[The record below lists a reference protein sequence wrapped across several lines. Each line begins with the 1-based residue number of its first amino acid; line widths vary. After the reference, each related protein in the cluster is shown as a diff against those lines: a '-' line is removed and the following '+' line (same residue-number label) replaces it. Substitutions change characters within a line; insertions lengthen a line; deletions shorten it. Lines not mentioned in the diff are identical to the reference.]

1 MDEEKEQLKKYR
13 RGIFKKNETL
23 YDRTRTPKSFSFNIQ
38 NIVSGPV
45 CKQSQGSTIIEFLQM
60 TTNNAIRHYFSEG
73 ISGSKICALNFAN
86 ASYVGGG
93 VTKGSIAQ
101 EETLCLTS
109 PMLYYSLAGVGNGS
123 EFNDGSLQY
132 SDTSRIPRNERWKRR
147 ITLSPNVEFIRDDK
161 TLQFLDTRDIYT
173 ASIISA
179 AAPNN
184 KSKREPLS
192 ETEMH
197 DIERVIRNILDVAG
211 CRDFD
216 VLILG
221 AWGCGAFAPQKGFSP
236 IDPRVYVNTIAHI
249 FKKVIKSSQTKLKII
264 CFAIPQK
271 SKHDKLD
278 NYDIFEKHFID
289 LKKEQAEARQA
300 VAPQAVAQQAVAQQA
315 VAPQAVAVVSSLAPA
330 PARTQLQTKIDV
342 LTDAIKKIIKNAIIS
357 KIIKKQ

>member
-13 RGIFKKNETL
+13 QGIFKENETL

-38 NIVSGPV
+38 NIVSGPF
-45 CKQSQGSTIIEFLQM
+45 CQQSQGSTKIEFLPM
-60 TTNNAIRHYFSEG
+60 TTNNAIRHYYFSEG

-86 ASYVGGG
+86 ALYVGGG

-109 PMLYYSLAGVGNGS
+109 PMLYYSLAGVGRGS
-123 EFNDGSLQY
+123 ELNNGSLQY

-161 TLQFLDTRDIYT
+161 TLQFLDKRDIYT

-184 KSKREPLS
+184 KRKREQLS
-192 ETEMH
+192 DSEMH
-197 DIERVIRNILDVAG
+197 DIEMVIRNILDVAG
-211 CRDFD
+211 CRYDFD

-221 AWGCGAFAPQKGFSP
+221 AWGCGAFAPQEGFSP
-236 IDPRVYVNTIAHI
+236 IVPQVYVNIIANI
-249 FKKVIKSSQTKLKII
+249 FKEVIKSSQTKLKII

-289 LKKEQAEARQA
+289 LKKEQA
-300 VAPQAVAQQAVAQQA
+300 VAPQSVAQQA
-315 VAPQAVAVVSSLAPA
+315 VAPQAVAVVSSSASAPGRA
-330 PARTQLQTKIDV
+330 QPQTIGV
-342 LTDAIKKIIKNAIIS
+342 LSNAIKEIIKTAIIS
-357 KIIKKQ
+357 KIFKKQ

>member
-13 RGIFKKNETL
+13 QRIFKENQKL
-23 YDRTRTPKSFSFNIQ
+23 YDRSRTPKSFSIDIQ
-38 NIVSGPV
+38 DIDNGPF
-45 CKQSQGSTIIEFLQM
+45 CRQSQGSTEIEFLPM
-60 TTNNAIRHYFSEG
+60 TTNHAIRHYYFSEG

-86 ASYVGGG
+86 ARYVGGG

-132 SDTSRIPRNERWKRR
+132 KDTSKIPWKRR
-147 ITLSPNVEFIRDDK
+147 IILSPNVEFIRNDDK
-161 TLQFLDTRDIYT
+161 TLQFLDKRDIYT

-184 KSKREPLS
+184 KSKHEPLS
-192 ETEMH
+192 KTEM
-197 DIERVIRNILDVAG
+197 DYIEMVIRNILDVAG
-211 CRDFD
+211 CRYDFD

-221 AWGCGAFAPQKGFSP
+221 AWGCGAFAPQKGFSS
-236 IDPRVYVNTIAHI
+236 IDPQVYVNTIAHI

-289 LKKEQAEARQA
+289 LKKEQA
-300 VAPQAVAQQAVAQQA
+300 VAQQSVAQQAVAQQAVAQQA
-315 VAPQAVAVVSSLAPA
+315 VAPQSVAFVSSSASAPGRA
-330 PARTQLQTKIDV
+330 QPQTIGV
-342 LTDAIKKIIKNAIIS
+342 LSNAIKEIIKTAIIS
-357 KIIKKQ
+357 KIFKKQ

>member
-13 RGIFKKNETL
+13 QGIFKENETL

-38 NIVSGPV
+38 NIVSGPF
-45 CKQSQGSTIIEFLQM
+45 CQQSQGSTKIEFLPM
-60 TTNNAIRHYFSEG
+60 TTNNAIRHYYFSEG

-86 ASYVGGG
+86 ARYVGGG

-132 SDTSRIPRNERWKRR
+132 KDTSKILWNERWKRR
-147 ITLSPNVEFIRDDK
+147 IILSPNVEFIRNDDK
-161 TLQFLDTRDIYT
+161 SLQFLDKRDIYT

-184 KSKREPLS
+184 KSKHEPLS
-192 ETEMH
+192 KTEM
-197 DIERVIRNILDVAG
+197 DYIEMVIRNILDIAG
-211 CRDFD
+211 CRYDFD

-221 AWGCGAFAPQKGFSP
+221 AWGCGAFAPQEGFSP
-236 IDPRVYVNTIAHI
+236 IVPQVYVNIIANI
-249 FKKVIKSSQTKLKII
+249 FKEVIKSSQTKLKII

-289 LKKEQAEARQA
+289 LKKEQAVARQA
-300 VAPQAVAQQAVAQQA
+300 VARQAI
-315 VAPQAVAVVSSLAPA
+315 AVVSSSAPA
-330 PARTQLQTKIDV
+330 PARTQPQTTIDV
-342 LTDAIKKIIKNAIIS
+342 LSNGIKEIIKNAIID

>member
-13 RGIFKKNETL
+13 QGIFKENETL

-45 CKQSQGSTIIEFLQM
+45 CKQSQDSTKIEFLQT
-60 TTNNAIRHYFSEG
+60 TTNNAIRYYFSKG
-73 ISGSKICALNFAN
+73 IPGDKICALNFAN

-132 SDTSRIPRNERWKRR
+132 RDTSIIHRNERWKQR
-147 ITLSPNVEFIRDDK
+147 IILSPNVQFIRDDDK
-161 TLQFLDTRDIYT
+161 TLQFLDKRDIYT

-184 KSKREPLS
+184 KSKHEPLS

-197 DIERVIRNILDVAG
+197 DIEMVIRNILYVAG
-211 CRDFD
+211 CRYDFD

-221 AWGCGAFAPQKGFSP
+221 AWGCGAFAPQKGFSS
-236 IDPRVYVNTIAHI
+236 IDPQVYVNTIAHI

-278 NYDIFEKHFID
+278 NYDIFKKHFID

-300 VAPQAVAQQAVAQQA
+300 VA
-315 VAPQAVAVVSSLAPA
+315 VVSSSASAPGRA
-330 PARTQLQTKIDV
+330 QPQTIGV
-342 LTDAIKKIIKNAIIS
+342 LSNAIKEIIKTAIIS
-357 KIIKKQ
+357 KIFKKQ